1 MNDGFQGYARQGVA
15 KTLLGRATNP
25 STGAVETPDALP
37 TYRVYGPSG
46 YAGINGTCGNAE
58 SGAVTGATNASPIA
72 ITAVAHGLTTGQTVT
87 IAGVGGNTAANG
99 TYQITRTGSDTFTLN
114 GTTGNGAYTSGGT
127 WATTGLFTVALSAPD
142 TQSLT
147 PGESYTVVAS
157 WTVGSSPRTWLPTFG
172 VN

>member
-25 STGAVETPDALP
+25 VTGAVEVPDALP

-58 SGAVTGATNASPIA
+58 SGVVTGATNATPIE
-72 ITAVAHGLTTGQTVT
+72 ITATAHGLTTGQTVT
-87 IAGVGGNTAANG
+87 IAGVLGNTAANG
-99 TYQITRTGSDTFTLN
+99 TWQITRTGANTFTLN
-114 GTTGNGAYTSGGT
+114 TSVGNGAYVSGGT
-127 WATTGLFTVALSAPD
+127 WVTTGLFSVALTGPD

-147 PGESYTVVAS
+147 PGEAYTVVAS
-157 WTVGSSPRTWLPTFG
+157 WTVSASPRSWVPTFG